1 MHAQR
6 RFHSAFYTSTY
17 SGLWLVIIHCK
28 SEAFPHRSSSDTE
41 TWMAL
46 LQLLGSTTSALF
58 QRACKHPIP
67 LVLWPQQFIANICHV
82 KVQIIRAATASFYKR
97 CYHVPSHPV
106 HATLQLFFCFPQ
118 ANKRKVHS
126 LRQAVPVG
134 SFAQAIW
141 SHSPFA
147 PQQQIHT
154 KASLRYIPRNSSCIK
169 NTPYSFWILFVLICS
184 IDRQAHQQSFD

>member
-67 LVLWPQQFIANICHV
+67 LVLWQQQFIANICHV
-82 KVQIIRAATASFYKR
+82 KVQIIRAATASFDKR

-118 ANKRKVHS
+118 ANKKSSQFTTSCSCRIFRTS
-126 LRQAVPVG
+126 NLIPFTICATT
-134 SFAQAIW
+134 AD
-141 SHSPFA
+141 SHQGFSPLY
-147 PQQQIHT
+147 PTQQ
-154 KASLRYIPRNSSCIK
+154 
-169 NTPYSFWILFVLICS
+169 
-184 IDRQAHQQSFD
+184 

>member
-6 RFHSAFYTSTY
+6 MFHSAFYTSTY

-82 KVQIIRAATASFYKR
+82 KVQIIRAATASFYKD
-97 CYHVPSHPV
+97 
-106 HATLQLFFCFPQ
+106 ATMFPPILYTQPFNFFSAFRKPT
-118 ANKRKVHS
+118 RKVHS

-134 SFAQAIW
+134 SFVQAIW

-169 NTPYSFWILFVLICS
+169 NTPYSFWILFVLICC
-184 IDRQAHQQSFD
+184 IDGQAHQQSFD